1 MAVGR
6 ISGPLLK
13 HNLLR
18 NGVDLAFETDLL
30 YLDVTNQKVGIKTT
44 NPQYDLDVLGTIRSD
59 DLLVQ
64 SVATIGDLTL
74 SSDTISSTGQFI
86 NLGTF
91 DNVIY
96 QNRLSIDSIDIENNQ
111 ITTNVS
117 NTNLELT
124 ANGTGI
130 VQVIGDMNVTGNI
143 HATGNITADGSIT
156 LGDADTDNVVFAAEV
171 ASNIVPDLNN
181 TYSLG
186 TNPNTGGKSWNDV
199 WVNNLIANTVSSQSL
214 VLDGVDFTNRP
225 GNSYYVGVN
234 GNDAQSGDHPQDP
247 YLTLKHALS
256 QATTGD
262 VIHIYPGEYEEQ
274 FPLEIPAGVSVSGD
288 SLRGVTIKPTSA
300 TRYKDAFLLNGETTV
315 ENITITD
322 FYSGRNNY
330 TVISGGGATGSLIVN
345 VGASDFAHTYVSGG
359 RITNDNKSIDI
370 AITNASYDHITG
382 QITLTYSGT
391 APIAGEEVYIQDL
404 TFSCNG
410 GTRVFPDNGYGFRF
424 ATDFEVTSRSPYI
437 KNVTIITKGSSVD
450 LGTNT
455 IDDPRGFNDGDA
467 GKGAYVD
474 GAYATANSREAA
486 MLFHAVTMITPGVD
500 ALSATNGARI
510 EWLNSFTYFA
520 NRGLHAFDSND
531 GLKGDG
537 KTRIALASVTGTFQA
552 GDTVTFTSADAST
565 VATVTVESVS
575 GKTLTVDGKDTQ
587 LVGFDFTPQSITAA
601 PSGAS
606 AQEIINLDLQDFGAE
621 IRMIGSA
628 NVYGNYGLYGDGPGV
643 IVYAIG
649 QNLAYIGNG
658 KEVTNDPGTVI
669 QANEVVEL
677 NDAKIRFNSVDH
689 KGDFRVGDLFFVDQ
703 DTGSASFN
711 VDNFNISTTNGVTIT
726 TGSDTTF
733 IDGTEIT
740 TGDLRISGN
749 TISSTTDINF
759 SAPGDINLQS
769 NVDISGDLGVTGDVT
784 IGGNLTIGDQTTDTV
799 QIVAGIDSNLL
810 PNITSTYNLGSP
822 TKSWKNL
829 YINEAYIDDIEIK
842 TNYISTTTSNAD
854 LELRAAGTG
863 DVVIPNNDLV
873 VTQDINVTGNG
884 TLQDIN
890 ADNVSV
896 SNLTTTE
903 NLTVTGQTNLNS
915 LTVSGDVQFEEILIN
930 DNFITTTTSN
940 TDLELRAAGTG
951 RVTTGEVV
959 EVDADLT
966 VTQNLDAG
974 TIVSTGTTT
983 TNSLVAGTI
992 SIYQGIVQQT
1002 SGGSNLVLRS
1012 NGLGQV
1018 LIDSND
1024 ATITGNVLVQG
1035 QTNLNGLVVND
1046 SVTHTGD
1053 LDVSGNMDIGY
1064 NMNVLGTVNFNR
1076 AIFDLLTISGSTIN
1090 ATDAVL
1096 NPDLIL
1102 SADASV
1108 IIEDD
1113 TIFEKDLTVAGTAN
1127 IDSLVSTGTITANSF
1142 SNNVILV
1149 SGNRIST
1156 TESNADLE
1164 LVAAGTGKITV
1175 PFNNVEITQDLNVI
1189 GTTDLDTVTVEQL
1202 TVNSDTSITGN
1213 LAVTGTITTTGQVTV
1228 NSQAQLENILIN
1240 DNFITTLD
1248 SNSDLELRA
1257 AGTGD
1262 VIIPN
1267 NNLIVQNDLQVDGT
1281 GSFAELTTTGQ
1292 VTVGGTLSVDKDLT
1306 VNGQAQL
1313 ENILIN
1319 DNFITTTQSNSDL
1332 ELRANGTGDVIIPT
1346 NDVVISQDLEILGT
1360 ATFNT
1365 LSATGTVQADSFS
1378 TGDILIDDNVITT
1391 TQSNSDLELVAAGTG
1406 EILIPLNDVNI
1417 TQNLTVGGS
1426 TTLANLIV
1434 NGDITH
1440 TGNTTQTGN
1449 VSVTGN
1455 ISGTGT
1461 LDVGGTASFE
1471 NIRIG
1476 GNLIETIQSNSDLEL
1491 RAAGTG
1497 IVRIPNNDLEV
1508 TGDLTVGGSLS
1519 LNSLTVNNS
1528 ISAPIIETEDIRI
1541 AGNVIQTTLSNSDLE
1556 LRANGSGTV
1565 TTTSNVA
1572 FSQNLSVDGNTTL
1585 GVTNIT
1591 STLSHVGDVVQTGNT
1606 SVTGNVSVTGD
1617 LDISG
1622 QAQFEEILI
1631 DDNFITTTTSNA
1643 DLELRANGTG
1653 VVRIP
1658 NNNVVI
1664 TNDLTITGDLIA
1676 SDLTNLGVVSA
1687 NSYSTG
1693 DILIDDNFITTTL
1706 SNSNLE
1712 LRANGT
1718 GSILLDDIEVNNT
1731 TISSATDLTLA
1742 STSGNIV
1749 ISGNGALR
1757 IPVGTTAQQPAGVAG
1772 QIRYNSDLSR
1782 FEGYNGTTWISLS
1795 GLEDADGDTKITTEL
1810 TPGADDDT
1818 IRFYAGGS
1826 VVADVNTDRFR
1837 VNDLDLPEI
1846 TFTAN
1851 TIETQATN
1859 ADLTLTGNGT
1869 GNVQVENFS
1878 FNTGTITNTVTD
1890 SITEFVSSG
1899 NGYFKIPGTGGFVI
1913 PVGTNLQKPQGLNTE
1928 AGMIRYN
1935 SSDGRVEIYN
1945 GTTWTSI
1952 AGTAGGI
1959 STIDA
1964 ENIAIEYVIV
1974 LG

>member
-1 MAVGR
+1 
-6 ISGPLLK
+6 
-13 HNLLR
+13 
-18 NGVDLAFETDLL
+18 
-30 YLDVTNQKVGIKTT
+30 
-44 NPQYDLDVLGTIRSD
+44 
-59 DLLVQ
+59 
-64 SVATIGDLTL
+64 
-74 SSDTISSTGQFI
+74 
-86 NLGTF
+86 
-91 DNVIY
+91 
-96 QNRLSIDSIDIENNQ
+96 
-111 ITTNVS
+111 
-117 NTNLELT
+117 
-124 ANGTGI
+124 
-130 VQVIGDMNVTGNI
+130 
-143 HATGNITADGSIT
+143 
-156 LGDADTDNVVFAAEV
+156 
-171 ASNIVPDLNN
+171 
-181 TYSLG
+181 
-186 TNPNTGGKSWNDV
+186 
-199 WVNNLIANTVSSQSL
+199 
-214 VLDGVDFTNRP
+214 
-225 GNSYYVGVN
+225 
-234 GNDAQSGDHPQDP
+234 
-247 YLTLKHALS
+247 
-256 QATTGD
+256 
-262 VIHIYPGEYEEQ
+262 
-274 FPLEIPAGVSVSGD
+274 
-288 SLRGVTIKPTSA
+288 
-300 TRYKDAFLLNGETTV
+300 
-315 ENITITD
+315 
-322 FYSGRNNY
+322 
-330 TVISGGGATGSLIVN
+330 
-345 VGASDFAHTYVSGG
+345 
-359 RITNDNKSIDI
+359 
-370 AITNASYDHITG
+370 
-382 QITLTYSGT
+382 
-391 APIAGEEVYIQDL
+391 
-404 TFSCNG
+404 
-410 GTRVFPDNGYGFRF
+410 
-424 ATDFEVTSRSPYI
+424 
-437 KNVTIITKGSSVD
+437 
-450 LGTNT
+450 
-455 IDDPRGFNDGDA
+455 
-467 GKGAYVD
+467 
-474 GAYATANSREAA
+474 
-486 MLFHAVTMITPGVD
+486 
-500 ALSATNGARI
+500 
-510 EWLNSFTYFA
+510 
-520 NRGLHAFDSND
+520 
-531 GLKGDG
+531 
-537 KTRIALASVTGTFQA
+537 
-552 GDTVTFTSADAST
+552 
-565 VATVTVESVS
+565 
-575 GKTLTVDGKDTQ
+575 
-587 LVGFDFTPQSITAA
+587 
-601 PSGAS
+601 
-606 AQEIINLDLQDFGAE
+606 
-621 IRMIGSA
+621 
-628 NVYGNYGLYGDGPGV
+628 
-643 IVYAIG
+643 
-649 QNLAYIGNG
+649 
-658 KEVTNDPGTVI
+658 
-669 QANEVVEL
+669 
-677 NDAKIRFNSVDH
+677 
-689 KGDFRVGDLFFVDQ
+689 
-703 DTGSASFN
+703 
-711 VDNFNISTTNGVTIT
+711 
-726 TGSDTTF
+726 
-733 IDGTEIT
+733 
-740 TGDLRISGN
+740 
-749 TISSTTDINF
+749 
-759 SAPGDINLQS
+759 
-769 NVDISGDLGVTGDVT
+769 
-784 IGGNLTIGDQTTDTV
+784 
-799 QIVAGIDSNLL
+799 
-810 PNITSTYNLGSP
+810 
-822 TKSWKNL
+822 
-829 YINEAYIDDIEIK
+829 
-842 TNYISTTTSNAD
+842 
-854 LELRAAGTG
+854 
-863 DVVIPNNDLV
+863 
-873 VTQDINVTGNG
+873 
-884 TLQDIN
+884 
-890 ADNVSV
+890 
-896 SNLTTTE
+896 
-903 NLTVTGQTNLNS
+903 
-915 LTVSGDVQFEEILIN
+915 
-930 DNFITTTTSN
+930 
-940 TDLELRAAGTG
+940 
-951 RVTTGEVV
+951 
-959 EVDADLT
+959 
-966 VTQNLDAG
+966 
-974 TIVSTGTTT
+974 
-983 TNSLVAGTI
+983 
-992 SIYQGIVQQT
+992 
-1002 SGGSNLVLRS
+1002 
-1012 NGLGQV
+1012 
-1018 LIDSND
+1018 
-1024 ATITGNVLVQG
+1024 
-1035 QTNLNGLVVND
+1035 
-1046 SVTHTGD
+1046 
-1053 LDVSGNMDIGY
+1053 MDIGY
-1064 NMNVLGTVNFNR
+1064 NMNVLGTVNFNQ

-1175 PFNNVEITQDLNVI
+1175 PSNNVEITQDLNVI

-1202 TVNSDTSITGN
+1202 TVNGDTSITGN

-1267 NNLIVQNDLQVDGT
+1267 NDLVVQNDLQVDGT
-1281 GSFAELTTTGQ
+1281 GSFAALTTTGQ

-1378 TGDILIDDNVITT
+1378 TGDILIDDNFITT

-1476 GNLIETIQSNSDLEL
+1476 GNLIETTQSNSDLEL

-1591 STLSHVGDVVQTGNT
+1591 STLSHVGDVVQTGDT

-1878 FNTGTITNTVTD
+1878 FNAGTITNTITD

-1913 PVGTNLQKPQGLNTE
+1913 PVGTNLEKPQGLNTE